1 MEAWFD
7 GLSALEQTLFVI
19 AVFATTV
26 FVIQTVF
33 TLFGIGETDD
43 ADPDQG
49 AIADDVERAG
59 GVPFGDIFTIRNG
72 VSFLMGFGWGRA
84 DGVRLGPHAHHLRV
98 PGGHDRWFGV
108 RWHQHGVVGADVH
121 APARGESAHGTRRR
135 AAGHHHAGGAGA
147 PLRHC
152 KVRVSVQ
159 DRLLECHAITD
170 GNAPDRNSAV
180 TVAGLAGSQLAV
192 AGA

>member
-1 MEAWFD
+1 MAAWFD

-19 AVFATTV
+19 AMFATTV

-72 VSFLMGFGWGRA
+72 VSFLMGFGWGGLMA
-84 DGVRLGPHAHHLRV
+84 YDWGLAHTIFVFLA
-98 PGGHDRWFGV
+98 GM
-108 RWHQHGVVGADVH
+108 VVGSVFVGINMGLLALM
-121 APARGESAHGTRRR
+121 SM
-135 AAGHHHAGGAGA
+135 
-147 PLRHC
+147 LRHEGNLRMERAVGQPGTITLVVPAHRSGIG

-170 GNAPDRNSAV
+170 GNALDRNSAV
-180 TVAGLAGSQLAV
+180 TVVGLAGSQLVV